1 MLVKIQRLYLLLI
14 YVYNL
19 YKISNIAPSITK
31 NLDSALTLN
40 VGDKKTISFSANG
53 TNNVYTWYFSKDGK
67 SKTTLI
73 GNSNTPSIDITA
85 TKDMNGKYLICTIKN
100 DGNNEIMTSALKL
113 TVNEPKKEEEQ
124 KEEVKEEVK
133 EEIEQDKEKEDIED
147 EDEKEEDIE
156 VTIPEDEINKPTE
169 EPKLNND
176 FKNKLSIIFA
186 SIMGVSLVG
195 IILNLLSRK
204 KKGM

>member
-1 MLVKIQRLYLLLI
+1 
-14 YVYNL
+14 
-19 YKISNIAPSITK
+19 
-31 NLDSALTLN
+31 
-40 VGDKKTISFSANG
+40 
-53 TNNVYTWYFSKDGK
+53 
-67 SKTTLI
+67 
-73 GNSNTPSIDITA
+73 
-85 TKDMNGKYLICTIKN
+85 MNGKYLICTIKN

-113 TVNEPKKEEEQ
+113 TVNEPKKEEDK

-133 EEIEQDKEKEDIED
+133 EEDKEKEDIED

-176 FKNKLSIIFA
+176 FKNKLLIIFA

-204 KKGM
+204 KRSVIFLFILQYLILYLYQCKT

>member
-1 MLVKIQRLYLLLI
+1 
-14 YVYNL
+14 
-19 YKISNIAPSITK
+19 
-31 NLDSALTLN
+31 
-40 VGDKKTISFSANG
+40 
-53 TNNVYTWYFSKDGK
+53 
-67 SKTTLI
+67 
-73 GNSNTPSIDITA
+73 
-85 TKDMNGKYLICTIKN
+85 
-100 DGNNEIMTSALKL
+100 MTSALKL
-113 TVNEPKKEEEQ
+113 TVNEPKKEEDK

-133 EEIEQDKEKEDIED
+133 EEDKEKEDIED